1 MSDNTTTRTTP
12 DTPPSNVFGE
22 GEGSGEENPFFK
34 KGYPPPSSPSDPA
47 SRMQTLVIVGAR
59 GGMGQI
65 IAAKSRAAGL
75 TVRPLDRP
83 LTDDAIAAAVSGA
96 DMVLLSVPVYAMD
109 DVAAKVARF
118 MDGRQILADVG
129 SVKTLPIAAMAAR
142 YPGPVVGTHP
152 LFGPAPRPADGLRV
166 AVMDGRPGQ
175 DAWATRAVWD
185 WCERAGFAPFASNAE
200 EHDRAA
206 AFVQGLNFV
215 TTVAYFATQAAG
227 GDVQKYLTPSFA
239 RRLAA
244 AEKLIM
250 KDAALFT
257 ALFEANPYS
266 HEAVR
271 NYRSLLNI
279 AAGGDVDLLVRR
291 AETWWT
297 AKTEGKDKP

>member
-1 MSDNTTTRTTP
+1 MSDKATEQTSS
-12 DTPPSNVFGE
+12 PSSPSKVLGE
-22 GEGSGEENPFFK
+22 GEGPGEETPFFK
-34 KGYPPPSSPSDPA
+34 KGFPPPASSPVPTI
-47 SRMQTLVIVGAR
+47 QTIALVGAR
-59 GGMGQI
+59 GGMGSL
-65 IAAKSRAAGL
+65 IAAKSREVGIE
-75 TVRPLDRP
+75 VRPLDRP
-83 LTDDAIAAAVSGA
+83 LPPESIAAAVTGA
-96 DMVLLSVPVYAMD
+96 DLVLVSVPVYATD
-109 DVAAKVARF
+109 EVAAKLVPY
-118 MDGRQILADVG
+118 MSGTQILADVG
-129 SVKTLPIAAMAAR
+129 SVKTLPISGMVAH
-142 YPGPVVGTHP
+142 YQGPVVGTHP

-175 DAWATRAVWD
+175 DVWATQAVWN
-185 WCERAGFAPFASNAE
+185 WCERVGFTPFASNAE
-200 EHDRAA
+200 EHDRAV

-215 TTVAYFATQAAG
+215 TTLAYFATQSAG

-250 KDAALFT
+250 HDAALFT

-297 AKTEGKDKP
+297 AKTEEKDKP

>member
-1 MSDNTTTRTTP
+1 
-12 DTPPSNVFGE
+12 
-22 GEGSGEENPFFK
+22 
-34 KGYPPPSSPSDPA
+34 
-47 SRMQTLVIVGAR
+47 
-59 GGMGQI
+59 MGQLF
-65 IAAKSRAAGL
+65 AARSRAVGI

-83 LTDDAIAAAVSGA
+83 LTPESIATAVAGA
-96 DMVLLSVPVYAMD
+96 DMVLVSVPVYATAE
-109 DVAAKVARF
+109 VVEKVASH
-118 MDGRQILADVG
+118 MDGKQILADVG
-129 SVKTLPIAAMAAR
+129 SVKTLPIAGMVAR

-152 LFGPAPRPADGLRV
+152 LFGPAPRPADALRV
-166 AVMDGRPGQ
+166 AVMDGRPEK

-185 WCERAGFAPFASNAE
+185 WCERLGFAPFASNAE

-297 AKTEGKDKP
+297 AKTEGKDNP